1 MRLIRAAGDVFW
13 GLLQVIAMKDGEYW
27 ITLTDISL
35 NKQVEAELQE
45 SHNKFRSIFE
55 QAAVGVARVSLDG
68 TWLEV
73 NTKLCAIVGYS
84 QHALLEKNFQDI
96 IHPEDL
102 SKVQVAIHQLLNNE
116 IRTYSREKRYYNQE
130 GKIVWVNVT
139 MSLVRDT
146 DNEPDYFISIIE
158 DITDQ
163 KNEAAKQLS
172 LTKQLEQAQK
182 MEAIGHLA
190 GGIAHDFNNMLGVI
204 LGQTELVMKKL
215 GPIHPLIKNL
225 EAVFEAGSHS
235 AKLTGQILTY
245 ARKQKIEPKVLDL
258 NNSVSTM
265 MDMLKRLIGESILI
279 SRQQKEDL
287 WSVKVD
293 PTQIDQVLVNLFIN
307 ARDAISGIGQISIH
321 TSNCILD
328 EKYAASQVYKIAPGD
343 YVKLS
348 VSDNGCG
355 MDKETLTH
363 IFEPFFTTK
372 TLVSSPGLG
381 LSFTY
386 GAVKMNAG
394 FINVFSQIGQGT
406 TFDIYFQRVKATEI
420 TKQTIIDV
428 PTSAAVE
435 TILLVED
442 EEMLLE
448 ICTAMLENSGYTVLA
463 ASDGVIAEALL
474 RQHLSE
480 IDLLVTDVI
489 MPKIN
494 GRDLAI
500 KLQTLCPDLKLLFMS
515 GYTDDVLDQQS
526 NIKEGAHFLQKPFSM
541 KTLTAK
547 VRETLNAK

>member
-1 MRLIRAAGDVFW
+1 MFCIHS
-13 GLLQVIAMKDGEYW
+13 VI
-27 ITLTDISL
+27 
-35 NKQVEAELQE
+35 
-45 SHNKFRSIFE
+45 FF
-55 QAAVGVARVSLDG
+55 
-68 TWLEV
+68 
-73 NTKLCAIVGYS
+73 
-84 QHALLEKNFQDI
+84 
-96 IHPEDL
+96 
-102 SKVQVAIHQLLNNE
+102 
-116 IRTYSREKRYYNQE
+116 
-130 GKIVWVNVT
+130 
-139 MSLVRDT
+139 
-146 DNEPDYFISIIE
+146 FIAFFIE
-158 DITDQ
+158 
-163 KNEAAKQLS
+163 
-172 LTKQLEQAQK
+172 
-182 MEAIGHLA
+182 
-190 GGIAHDFNNMLGVI
+190 FV
-204 LGQTELVMKKL
+204 
-215 GPIHPLIKNL
+215 
-225 EAVFEAGSHS
+225 
-235 AKLTGQILTY
+235 Y
-245 ARKQKIEPKVLDL
+245 R
-258 NNSVSTM
+258 
-265 MDMLKRLIGESILI
+265 
-279 SRQQKEDL
+279 
-287 WSVKVD
+287 
-293 PTQIDQVLVNLFIN
+293 
-307 ARDAISGIGQISIH
+307 
-321 TSNCILD
+321 SNCILD

-406 TFDIYFQRVKATEI
+406 TFDIYFQKVKATEV